1 MDAKI
6 LVIITGAI
14 LVIAILVSL
23 VMMRRNPNR
32 FTYDTAHGTRP
43 RASEGEGNTSQVAF
57 KGRFTMLAA
66 GVGAVF
72 AAIFAKLWSMQM
84 GSSDYYEGLS
94 DQNQTRTVTTPAPRG
109 RILDRNGTPLVTNRP
124 CLTVAA
130 YRSLADDTVTVRHL
144 ANVLGMP
151 YIAVKRNIQNYNESA
166 QSLHTVASDVRRST
180 VAYIQEH
187 ASFFK
192 KCRGRQA
199 YRALLPVWIACR
211 SSAWVYGYHYDE
223 QLEKQDDDENKS
235 AGTIAYKSGDIVGQT
250 GVELQY
256 ERLLQ
261 GIRGEQT
268 VQVNA
273 AGAVT
278 GRSGAVPAEPG
289 SDVKL
294 TIDLSIQQAC
304 ESGLAHAIPDCE
316 AKRA

>member
-6 LVIITGAI
+6 FVIITGAI

-84 GSSDYYEGLS
+84 VSSDYYEGLS
-94 DQNQTRTVTTPAPRG
+94 NQNQTRTVTTPAPRG

-130 YRSLADDTVTVRHL
+130 YRSLAEDTVTVRHL

-187 ASFFK
+187 ASFFNNVEVVE
-192 KCRGRQA
+192 RTERYYPYGSLA
-199 YRALLPVWIACR
+199 GHLL
-211 SSAWVYGYHYDE
+211 
-223 QLEKQDDDENKS
+223 
-235 AGTIAYKSGDIVGQT
+235 
-250 GVELQY
+250 
-256 ERLLQ
+256 ERLPINRAISLA
-261 GIRGEQT
+261 RPASSCST
-268 VQVNA
+268 SACFRAFA
-273 AGAVT
+273 AS
-278 GRSGAVPAEPG
+278 R
-289 SDVKL
+289 L
-294 TIDLSIQQAC
+294 F
-304 ESGLAHAIPDCE
+304 
-316 AKRA
+316 R